1 MTTSVSTV
9 VTRRIQRMTDGSF
22 IRVRDLEVQIGS
34 TRHAIEVIMSR
45 LAAANKVESL
55 GRGLYWKG
63 ARTRAGIQRPSASA
77 WGIEVGGVGS
87 GPCDLSAV
95 RFLGLTTQV
104 PVSEHIAVPGRAPA
118 PLPGIQFHSR
128 SHTRAIHALRPAEVA
143 VLEVLRIWPSGIEEN
158 WRTFCVRVSKLIER
172 GAVRPGAITA
182 AINDERTPL
191 VRRRW
196 REYRDQV
203 RVRR

>member
-1 MTTSVSTV
+1 MKTSVSTAV
-9 VTRRIQRMTDGSF
+9 ARRLQRVADGSF
-22 IRVRDLEVQIGS
+22 IRIRDLEVQIGS

-63 ARTRAGIQRPSASA
+63 VRSRTGLQRPSAAA

-87 GPCDLSAV
+87 GPCDVSAA

-118 PLPGIQFHSR
+118 ALPGIEFHSR
-128 SHTRAIHALRPAEVA
+128 SHTRALNALRPAEVA
-143 VLEVLRIWPSGIEEN
+143 VLEVLRMWPSGVEED
-158 WRTFCVRVSKLIER
+158 WRTFCARVTKLIQR
-172 GAVRPGAITA
+172 GLVRPEAISVA
-182 AINDERTPL
+182 VNDERTPVARRHWKAYSDQAP
-191 VRRRW
+191 VRR
-196 REYRDQV
+196 
-203 RVRR
+203 